1 MPSFL
6 LLTVSLI
13 VTVAFVKFSTI
24 IGHYSNGKS
33 CFFDTMRMLHK
44 LREER
49 EMVDLSE
56 VNYLAVLIATI
67 ISCRMRSPVSLL
79 AECNSIAA

>member
-1 MPSFL
+1 
-6 LLTVSLI
+6 
-13 VTVAFVKFSTI
+13 
-24 IGHYSNGKS
+24 
-33 CFFDTMRMLHK
+33 
-44 LREER
+44 
-49 EMVDLSE
+49 MVDLSE